1 MIALALLCSAFAS
14 IPQDRDLTEALWEAA
29 KTGDLDALAA
39 LVEEGADANVR
50 TESDATALYFAASN
64 DHPEACAFLADAG
77 AALDV
82 ADSFYDTPPIGMAG
96 WLGHGDC
103 VRVLIDKGS
112 TGGVG
117 AMFAASS
124 NGHVDAVRAVL
135 ESMEVPQGVKDSAC
149 VGARDAG
156 LDEIVRLFVE
166 FGAAEPPERTE
177 ADDVPTD
184 EPSDESAPRAKI
196 DDPYV
201 PVIEPRHW
209 SRFRGPGGSGLADG
223 QHPPLTWDLES
234 NHHIRW
240 RSPVAGLG
248 HSSPVVWGN
257 RVFTTTASGE
267 KPHTGI
273 RQDDRGRIGS
283 AKEAYPHRF
292 LALRHRLDDG
302 KLLWSTECHEGVPRS
317 ERHWKASHANS
328 TAAVDAE
335 RVVVSFGSQGL
346 YCLDHDG
353 EILWSRDLGAL
364 DAGWFVDDS
373 FGWGFASSPVLFED
387 RVLIQCDVKGGGFAA
402 ALSAETGEE
411 LWRAERDELPSWGTP
426 IVYDAPEGPEV
437 AMNATNAVR
446 GYDPTSGEVLWEIRG
461 NSKITVASCVAADG
475 LVVATGGYQ
484 RPAPIYV
491 VRAGAFGDL
500 TPGEAPEGSLAWSA
514 QRDGAYQPT
523 PLLYDGLLYV
533 FHSNGILSCYV
544 AETGERIYR
553 ERIGGGVA
561 AYTASPIAADG
572 YLYLT
577 GEAGDV
583 HVVRA
588 GREPEVVAVNDV
600 GGSTLATPA
609 ISNGVFL
616 IRTLD
621 ELIAVA
627 HR

>member
-1 MIALALLCSAFAS
+1 MSFRSHAPLALLLVPFVPALASAQSQAPAGQAPAAPTQARYAGTFHAAVGQWTRPNASAARGVGPDIIYVTTAPSGYFSTLGSPSGFGAGGTILDEGGLPGTTNGTPFAGM
-14 IPQDRDLTEALWEAA
+14 PDRDSYLVNSFQLGYCDLGPAGGSAWEISFYAAYVPATSDRTPEATVNVSGLPAGGGCWIIDIDLTGGEEFN
-29 KTGDLDALAA
+29 LAA
-39 LVEEGADANVR
+39 DG
-50 TESDATALYFAASN
+50 
-64 DHPEACAFLADAG
+64 G
-77 AALDV
+77 AA
-82 ADSFYDTPPIGMAG
+82 APG
-96 WLGHGDC
+96 W
-103 VRVLIDKGS
+103 
-112 TGGVG
+112 
-117 AMFAASS
+117 
-124 NGHVDAVRAVL
+124 
-135 ESMEVPQGVKDSAC
+135 
-149 VGARDAG
+149 
-156 LDEIVRLFVE
+156 
-166 FGAAEPPERTE
+166 
-177 ADDVPTD
+177 
-184 EPSDESAPRAKI
+184 
-196 DDPYV
+196 
-201 PVIEPRHW
+201 
-209 SRFRGPGGSGLADG
+209 
-223 QHPPLTWDLES
+223 
-234 NHHIRW
+234 
-240 RSPVAGLG
+240 
-248 HSSPVVWGN
+248 
-257 RVFTTTASGE
+257 
-267 KPHTGI
+267 
-273 RQDDRGRIGS
+273 
-283 AKEAYPHRF
+283 
-292 LALRHRLDDG
+292 
-302 KLLWSTECHEGVPRS
+302 
-317 ERHWKASHANS
+317 
-328 TAAVDAE
+328 
-335 RVVVSFGSQGL
+335 
-346 YCLDHDG
+346 DHDPNM
-353 EILWSRDLGAL
+353 
-364 DAGWFVDDS
+364 DS

-621 ELIAVA
+621 ELLAVA